1 MSPAQMLETSGLLG
15 LFVLLAGCYGLL
27 YGLGHLHHRRDL
39 IRAGFASY
47 ALQCA
52 VAVAVLMFTPLLG
65 WWKAFIALSC
75 VLYCA
80 IPPVTWRYLT
90 LLHRPQEHRS

>member
-1 MSPAQMLETSGLLG
+1 MTPTQMLQTSGLLG
-15 LFVLLAGCYGLL
+15 LFVLFAGGYGLL
-27 YGLGHLHHRRDL
+27 YGLGRLRHRRDL
-39 IRAGFASY
+39 LHVGFASY
-47 ALQCA
+47 ALQCL
-52 VAVAVLMFTPLLG
+52 VALAVLAFTPLLA

-90 LLHRPQEHRS
+90 LLHQLEEHE